1 MGARRVW
8 GRAGLGAVAAAGALL
23 LSAPAATPASTATPY
38 CGIRWGSLPK
48 VSGSGY
54 SLGTIDDVRSGR
66 HGCYDRLVI
75 DIDSPRRAV
84 SYDVRYVGS
93 VHEDGSGRVVPLRGG
108 ADVQI
113 VVRTPAY
120 DEDYGPT
127 YEPANRRE
135 LVNTSGYSTFRQVA
149 WAGSFEGQTTIGL
162 GTRARL
168 PMRVF
173 VLDGPGDDARL
184 VIDVAHRW

>member
-1 MGARRVW
+1 M
-8 GRAGLGAVAAAGALL
+8 
-23 LSAPAATPASTATPY
+23 
-38 CGIRWGSLPK
+38 
-48 VSGSGY
+48 SGSGY

-75 DIDSPRRAV
+75 DIDSPRNAV

-93 VHEDGSGRVVPLRGG
+93 VHEDGSGKVVPLRGG
-108 ADVQI
+108 GDVQI
-113 VVRTPAY
+113 VVRAPAY
-120 DEDYGPT
+120 DEDFDPT
-127 YEPANRRE
+127 YEPDNRRE

-149 WAGSFEGQTTIGL
+149 WAGSWEGQTTIGL